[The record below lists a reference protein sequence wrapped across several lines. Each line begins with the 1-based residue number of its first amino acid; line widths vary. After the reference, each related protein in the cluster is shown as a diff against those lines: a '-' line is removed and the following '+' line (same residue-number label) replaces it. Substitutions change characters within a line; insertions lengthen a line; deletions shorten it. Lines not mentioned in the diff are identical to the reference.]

1 MLYPGDFKNG
11 SPEELYNCRC
21 TMGTV
26 EPPEILQGEE
36 PRVTYQEWYK
46 TKEGQEALEKA
57 RLERNKK
64 AAKRRKAKKK
74 QQNNS
79 QNGLK
84 SGENGG
90 IIREEGSKP
99 ITQITDA
106 NIQRVPKVEIVGYSN
121 EQCEMIHN
129 QHKELLNY
137 SRDINGC
144 NEVAFVFYNNLASR
158 KECTGND
165 DRLEFKGELYGKDLF
180 IMHNHPRNGSFSITD
195 LMFFKDH
202 DNIKTF
208 SIVKNNG
215 NVEYIS
221 RTSEFDVDVFKIE
234 YMRLY
239 KKIVING
246 TKKEKD
252 LFVKTFLTKT
262 KSGVIWSER
271 K

>member
-1 MLYPGDFKNG
+1 MEFDGKFTVGSSKMLYPGDFKNG

-26 EPPEILQGEE
+26 EPPEILQGDE
-36 PRVTYQEWYK
+36 PRMTYQEWVK
-46 TKEGQEALEKA
+46 SKENTG
-57 RLERNKK
+57 ND
-64 AAKRRKAKKK
+64 
-74 QQNNS
+74 
-79 QNGLK
+79 LK
-84 SGENGG
+84 SGGKSG
-90 IIREEGSKP
+90 IIKENSKKP
-99 ITQITDA
+99 ITIISD
-106 NIQRVPKVEIVGYSN
+106 NSIKRVPFVHINGYTD
-121 EQCEMIHN
+121 EQCEKIKE
-129 QHKELLNY
+129 QHKELLEY
-137 SRDINGC
+137 SRDKNKN
-144 NEVAFVFYNNLASR
+144 NEVAFVFNGDLSVR
-158 KECTGND
+158 KERTGTD
-165 DRLEFKGELYGKDLF
+165 DKLEFKDELYGKDLF

-234 YMRLY
+234 YIRLY